1 MHYSEMSRKDHN
13 RIEETL
19 TSFVVLEKEL
29 QELRDNIPSMGEK
42 LLETAKEESER
53 AKHGSIEEAE
63 RASKSIVN
71 KAQKK
76 SEEDSVKL
84 IANGSK
90 QNNKMRTRLEA
101 KVHEAIDTIVDS
113 VVEGS

>member
-71 KAQKK
+71 RARKKA
-76 SEEDSVKL
+76 EEDSVKL

-101 KVHEAIDTIVDS
+101 KVHEAIDAIVDS
-113 VVEGS
+113 VVEGP